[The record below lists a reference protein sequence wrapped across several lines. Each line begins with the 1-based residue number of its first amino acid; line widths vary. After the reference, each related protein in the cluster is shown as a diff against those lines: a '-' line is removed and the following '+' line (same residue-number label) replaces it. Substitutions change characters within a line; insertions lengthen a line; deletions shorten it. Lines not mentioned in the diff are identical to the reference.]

1 MSVARRKFTK
11 HDIIKLIA
19 DKRLDM
25 SNLSARRL
33 STTQVIIEVENQ
45 EGVDVLSAPSNYKN
59 SSLVDL
65 LLHSFTLPDYALK
78 SAISEKRR
86 RSSSTMNYFSF
97 IDSYFEASI
106 QENTNT
112 IANHAEVPPE
122 SISAWHKHLLATH
135 SESYSWICLN
145 ALQKIISRTLTY
157 LHGKIS
163 NWPKQVR
170 AIWLALKATTPA
182 KPAHEKKPP
191 LGVYLE
197 ISPTVFHNDELFMG
211 FRYGV
216 IWLLQKLNSQRKNIV
231 ENSLISGILQRNQR
245 KTLKEFDS
253 SFAWTIKKN
262 KNASPDRLNLL
273 SEVLRCIQSDVLVTE
288 WQCYS
293 FKQLQ
298 PLLGHDGQL
307 LPYKDQAEL
316 LSRYTSEEGS
326 FRTQA
331 KGYGRNDTAW
341 KPLKKWLGTAG
352 SGNSMPRF
360 AWWGSDL
367 VTHLALERLLMVWLL
382 ASERA
387 QRSGIEKLTLDALH
401 FSDDRPKSLQISTLK
416 LRRAINPSSSRHLI
430 DVNTQI
436 YKRNDPPF
444 SVYLNWHKT
453 VKHAH
458 DYFSGHNPH
467 RRFIYPLSN
476 QISGVISM
484 PIMENISMAY
494 LPLELLATPG
504 TTWSKTFLKESGNSR
519 EAQAFITILASCI
532 KKKRINPRSLVS
544 IPPSCLGQSLVMKKE
559 LANNSDSSAIEIES
573 EAMGHSTTTGRN
585 VYKDGFSK
593 LDVKEIIEPV
603 RAFARRVGD
612 EKILLAEKLAD
623 QMNSQVRKI
632 EFSELEHLCGIGSAT
647 SKQKDL
653 LALLDEQDKITISG
667 EVEVNGELLVVES
680 DFTAALMYGY
690 IEHLEASIP
699 EIMLTNRDEA
709 ALQYL
714 SKYLYLHQIFQGLD
728 PHIQQAGKRLAEQT
742 DFPFPPLN

>member
-1 MSVARRKFTK
+1 MSFARRKLTR
-11 HDIIKLIA
+11 HDIIKLIE

-33 STTQVIIEVENQ
+33 STTQVVIEVANQ
-45 EGVDVLSAPSNYKN
+45 KGVNVLSAPSNYKN

-78 SAISEKRR
+78 IAISEKRR
-86 RSSSTMNYFSF
+86 RNNVIINYFSF
-97 IDSYFEASI
+97 LDSYFEASI
-106 QENTNT
+106 QANTNS

-122 SISAWHKHLLATH
+122 SISAWHKHLLTTH
-135 SESYSWICLN
+135 SENYSWICLN
-145 ALQKIISRTLTY
+145 ALQKIISLTLAY

-170 AIWLALKATTPA
+170 AVWLALKATTPA
-182 KPAHEKKPP
+182 KPAHEKTPP

-197 ISPTVFHNDELFMG
+197 ISPKVFHNDELYMG
-211 FRYGV
+211 LRYGV
-216 IWLLQKLNSQRKNIV
+216 IWLLQKLSAQRKNIA
-231 ENSLISGILQRNQR
+231 ENPLVSEILQRNQR

-253 SFAWTIKKN
+253 SFAWNIKNK
-262 KNASPDRLNLL
+262 KNASPDRSNLL
-273 SEVLRCIQSDVLVTE
+273 SEVLRCIQSDALVTE

-298 PLLGHDGQL
+298 PLLGRNGQL
-307 LPYKDQAEL
+307 LPCKDQAEL
-316 LSRYTSEEGS
+316 LSRYTSEDGS
-326 FRTQA
+326 FRTNA

-352 SGNSMPRF
+352 AGNTMHRF
-360 AWWGSDL
+360 VWWGSDL

-401 FSDDRPKSLQISTLK
+401 FSDKRPKSLQISTLK

-444 SVYLNWHKT
+444 NVYLNWHKT
-453 VKHAH
+453 VKQAH

-467 RRFIYPLSN
+467 RRFIYPVSTHIAGI
-476 QISGVISM
+476 ISTHTVD
-484 PIMENISMAY
+484 NISMAY

-504 TTWSKTFLKESGNSR
+504 TTWSKTFLEESGNSR

-532 KKKRINPRSLVS
+532 KKQRIHPRRSVS
-544 IPPSCLGQSLVMKKE
+544 IPPSCIGQSLVMKKE
-559 LANNSDSSAIEIES
+559 LVNNSDSSTIEIES
-573 EAMGHSTTTGRN
+573 EAMGHSTATGRN
-585 VYKDGFSK
+585 IYKDGFSK
-593 LDVKEIIEPV
+593 LNVKEIIEPI

-612 EKILLAEKLAD
+612 EKILLAEKITHE
-623 QMNSQVRKI
+623 MKTRTRKI
-632 EFSELEHLCGIGSAT
+632 DLSELEQLCGVESAT
-647 SKQKDL
+647 REQKDL

-667 EVEVNGELLVVES
+667 QVEINGELLVVEN

-690 IEHLEASIP
+690 IEHLEAFIP

-728 PHIQQAGKRLAEQT
+728 PHIQQSGKRLAEQT